1 MAKVEL
7 VRTAELADAPQTPSL
22 TRRQAFASEGV
33 WIGVATMEAHSV
45 TGWHHHGNHTTYV
58 YVASGHPR
66 IESGPGGRD
75 VLEAAPGD
83 FVKIPTRTIHRESNR
98 RKEKGLLIVFRL
110 GSGPT
115 VENTEGPETE

>member
-1 MAKVEL
+1 M
-7 VRTAELADAPQTPSL
+7 
-22 TRRQAFASEGV
+22 
-33 WIGVATMEAHSV
+33 WIGVATMEPHSV

-66 IESGPGGRD
+66 IESGPRGQD

-83 FVKIPTRTIHRESNR
+83 FVKIPTQTIHRESNP